1 MAATVSDLKTVVYS
15 GDARV
20 DALLDDPLF
29 WNFWPDGRNVLYYT
43 FDVGIGSVVDEK
55 TSGSV
60 NRFNAA
66 QQQAARSI
74 VQHAAA
80 LTGIVFVEVATSAQ
94 ADVHFAATNIAGS
107 STAGLASSFY
117 SYSYQSNGVLT
128 RLEAESIV
136 YLDNVEHA
144 GINNQPVVGSAGYEV
159 LLHEVGHVLGLG
171 HPFSSSHP
179 LPSALDNTGNTVMSY
194 TKRGASKSQFQ
205 PYDVLALNWIYGG
218 DGLGGAWG
226 FNSTHGPSLSP
237 TTTPVRFV
245 GTALPDVFASMAANE
260 SFDGAGGID
269 QLVLQGNR
277 ADYTLTKQGNG
288 WQMVDAAQGRDGTD
302 TLERVERLHFAD
314 YAVAL
319 DLDGAAGATARL
331 LGAVLGAS
339 ALTHR
344 DWVGVVLSVVDSGLS
359 GAPLANLALQAVLGS
374 AASNAQV
381 VSHVYANLFRTAP
394 DAATLQSLTG
404 LLDSGAYSQADLV
417 QVASD
422 LQVNAD
428 NIHLVGLASTGLE
441 FLPV

>member
-43 FDVGIGSVVDEK
+43 FDVGTGSVVDEN

-60 NRFNAA
+60 ARFNAA

-194 TKRGASKSQFQ
+194 TKMGASK
-205 PYDVLALNWIYGG
+205 
-218 DGLGGAWG
+218 
-226 FNSTHGPSLSP
+226 
-237 TTTPVRFV
+237 
-245 GTALPDVFASMAANE
+245 
-260 SFDGAGGID
+260 
-269 QLVLQGNR
+269 
-277 ADYTLTKQGNG
+277 
-288 WQMVDAAQGRDGTD
+288 
-302 TLERVERLHFAD
+302 
-314 YAVAL
+314 
-319 DLDGAAGATARL
+319 
-331 LGAVLGAS
+331 
-339 ALTHR
+339 
-344 DWVGVVLSVVDSGLS
+344 
-359 GAPLANLALQAVLGS
+359 
-374 AASNAQV
+374 
-381 VSHVYANLFRTAP
+381 
-394 DAATLQSLTG
+394 
-404 LLDSGAYSQADLV
+404 
-417 QVASD
+417 
-422 LQVNAD
+422 
-428 NIHLVGLASTGLE
+428 
-441 FLPV
+441 